1 MTYLR
6 NPKEN
11 SEFLKSEF
19 RKALL
24 GFEKLDSYKG
34 IGSFKKNKKKL
45 RGTK

>member
-11 SEFLKSEF
+11 SEFLNSEF
-19 RKALL
+19 RKARLIE
-24 GFEKLDSYKG
+24 GNRFVQ
-34 IGSFKKNKKKL
+34 KNKKKF